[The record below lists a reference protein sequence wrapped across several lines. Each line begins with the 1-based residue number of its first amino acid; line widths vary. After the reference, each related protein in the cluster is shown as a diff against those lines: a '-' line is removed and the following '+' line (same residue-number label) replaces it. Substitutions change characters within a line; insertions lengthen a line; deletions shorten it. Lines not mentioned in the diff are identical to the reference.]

1 MDSKQCRLTFLTMVF
16 AIPVTIFGWDH
27 VLSQQYHWM
36 RVDEG
41 GKGRRFATKNEGAQ
55 GGAEGVEEPA

>member
-1 MDSKQCRLTFLTMVF
+1 MVF